1 MHLCFCFKCTDVQYS
16 NQSTHCMSCPRW
28 WWQCWS
34 LAPPC
39 RFWRAPCRLKNFS
52 RWKGMVIKH
61 HPATNRFFFFNGF
74 NMPMI
79 MIPYDSQYVGC
90 MTVWPQAICINI
102 LYRVLTMVVKWCR
115 RMPNWQMYPSVVGQ
129 SLNSEGDPHHQQP
142 TQPKTP
148 RVAHVP
154 SLAICANG
162 ASWKKSDKIADHS
175 LLGQPTT

>member
-1 MHLCFCFKCTDVQYS
+1 MYRCTVQQSIYS
-16 NQSTHCMSCPRW
+16 LHVLSKVVVTVLVIGSAL
-28 WWQCWS
+28 S
-34 LAPPC
+34 LLTGTLQAEEFFPMEGDGHQ
-39 RFWRAPCRLKNFS
+39 ASSSHKS
-52 RWKGMVIKH
+52 
-61 HPATNRFFFFNGF
+61 FFFFNGF

>member
-1 MHLCFCFKCTDVQYS
+1 MYSTAINLLIACPVQGGGDSAGHWLRLVAFDGHLAGWRIFPDG
-16 NQSTHCMSCPRW
+16 RG
-28 WWQCWS
+28 WS
-34 LAPPC
+34 SSIIQPQI
-39 RFWRAPCRLKNFS
+39 
-52 RWKGMVIKH
+52 V
-61 HPATNRFFFFNGF
+61 FFFNGF